1 MHEQGEPGAY
11 FQLTF
16 FEGALPLRDYFSH
29 FSIFS

>member
-1 MHEQGEPGAY
+1 MSKVSRGHISGSP
-11 FQLTF
+11 F

>member
-1 MHEQGEPGAY
+1 MSKVSRGAY
-11 FQLTF
+11 FWLTF